1 MAVNAWGGVVMM
13 IVDVIHLALGSWV
26 CTTMRVHV
34 DHALEWVYCMG
45 YLHGS
50 GGAAHTYRLPGALM
64 IFLLA
69 KAIRKNTF
77 KLNTSSTFN

>member
-1 MAVNAWGGVVMM
+1 MRVHWYHGECTWIMGV
-13 IVDVIHLALGSWV
+13 HYHESALGSWV
-26 CTTMRVHV
+26 CTTMRVHL

-50 GGAAHTYRLPGALM
+50 GGAAHTYHLSGALL

-77 KLNTSSTFN
+77 RL

>member
-13 IVDVIHLALGSWV
+13 SVDVIHLALVS
-26 CTTMRVHV
+26 
-34 DHALEWVYCMG
+34 WVYCMG

-50 GGAAHTYRLPGALM
+50 GGAAHTYRLPGALL

-69 KAIRKNTF
+69 KAIRKSTF
-77 KLNTSSTFN
+77 RLNTSSTFN